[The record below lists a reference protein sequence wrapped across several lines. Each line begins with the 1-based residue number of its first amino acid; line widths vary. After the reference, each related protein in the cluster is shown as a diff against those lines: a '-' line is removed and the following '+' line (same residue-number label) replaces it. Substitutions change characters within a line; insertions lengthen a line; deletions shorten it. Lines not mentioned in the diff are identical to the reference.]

1 MLTSITFGKDG
12 SAVRHLPA
20 DRLPKIS
27 TWRHLAH
34 RLFTKCSVNFRAYM
48 PLSIC
53 RKQIDVY
60 SSTIVLCYLVV
71 DIINVFLM
79 FALNLDVNSNVS
91 YLKNKLKVQS
101 AMQWPGSVNDP
112 RGVCRPLFN
121 SI

>member
-53 RKQIDVY
+53 CKQIDVY

-101 AMQWPGSVNDP
+101 AMQWPSSVNA
-112 RGVCRPLFN
+112 
-121 SI
+121 